1 MHEISLSPFS
11 YLHSIK
17 LKLRFLLSTIFRN
30 LKNWLYRSCAS
41 NFKLFLP
48 VWNLHLSFLF
58 IEESVKSSPDTRFT
72 FYNIQKYRRKIL
84 PLLKSQYHNIG
95 MAIFFHHPHFFRIQS
110 WSRNK
115 FYSQQ
120 LNKKLNFLTLITPN
134 IIIILL
140 QYSTNKAWNIQPPEE
155 ILQNP
160 SNLLNQAE
168 YPNQQQQATFNK
180 SFSTRGD
187 HHPSSNGR
195 EHPDS
200 ITPFP
205 SSNRFIDPAKDKK
218 KTEQIEKETKKE
230 RRGEIP
236 RSILLLLSFQN
247 KANYRREAGGGWFY
261 RDTGYI
267 SPRSFEREAQR
278 EKRKDGG
285 ESLTREVE
293 NSDTTDADIACIRRI
308 FSWITL
314 LRREYR

>member
-1 MHEISLSPFS
+1 M
-11 YLHSIK
+11 
-17 LKLRFLLSTIFRN
+17 
-30 LKNWLYRSCAS
+30 
-41 NFKLFLP
+41 
-48 VWNLHLSFLF
+48 
-58 IEESVKSSPDTRFT
+58 
-72 FYNIQKYRRKIL
+72 
-84 PLLKSQYHNIG
+84 
-95 MAIFFHHPHFFRIQS
+95 
-110 WSRNK
+110 
-115 FYSQQ
+115 
-120 LNKKLNFLTLITPN
+120 TLITPN

-140 QYSTNKAWNIQPPEE
+140 QYSTNKEYPTTRR
-155 ILQNP
+155 NP
-160 SNLLNQAE
+160 TKSIELPQSGRIPKPTTTSNFQQILLNSRR
-168 YPNQQQQATFNK
+168 PH
-180 SFSTRGD
+180 

-205 SSNRFIDPAKDKK
+205 SPNRFIDPVKDKK

-293 NSDTTDADIACIRRI
+293 NSDTTDAAIACIRRI